1 MPKSKVS
8 NKLVGQPI
16 QLDTT
21 TSKKKK
27 TKAPKSSIG
36 SSGTGGSTHGGSSKK
51 KSNYRKPH
59 SLDPLREQLQVL
71 VDEANARV
79 KELQDAGIQSKAL
92 DEAIR
97 SRLKS
102 WGEDQPMF
110 RADLPRSR
118 DIKRELSRA
127 QAFLTDYTST
137 VEGAEAFSGG
147 LTHERGLFGGQWR
160 KLGMDGYN
168 EDVVSKEDADLTF
181 SVYHRAVEM
190 AGGWER
196 VIGYFRA
203 NNNGLIDYGSEQ
215 LINMIYDM
223 VLNQRSAD
231 EGVLLEQTYNY
242 IEDMIQ
248 LYEDLSAKQRAG
260 VDYGEL
266 VEDPDREARIARW
279 RYQVER
285 EKRRNER

>member
-8 NKLVGQPI
+8 NNLGGQPI
-16 QLDTT
+16 QFDTKS
-21 TSKKKK
+21 SKKSP
-27 TKAPKSSIG
+27 KASAG
-36 SSGTGGSTHGGSSKK
+36 SSGGGGSTHGGSSKK
-51 KSNYRKPH
+51 KSNYKKPH

-79 KELQDAGIQSKAL
+79 KELQDAKLQSKAL

-102 WGEDQPMF
+102 WGEDYPMF
-110 RADLPRSR
+110 RADLPRTR

-137 VEGAEAFSGG
+137 VEGAKAFSGG
-147 LTHERGLFGGQWR
+147 LTHESGLFGGQWR
-160 KLGMDGYN
+160 KVGMDGYN

-223 VLNQRSAD
+223 VLNQREAD

-242 IEDMIQ
+242 IEDMIH